1 MSGRLPTIQ
10 ILVLID
16 TVEASPQI
24 GEILPLSDFDDCPVL
39 TFFLRSHAKLG
50 RTAGPILTL
59 DGSNDV
65 FPRIKVPFG
74 LERWMTI
81 FRENMP
87 KPFYFL
93 MDVSHAFLDRLRGER
108 VGIKNA
114 EATQGRP
121 GHNQN
126 TFQDQHFSEFQD
138 IFQDKPVQQPTV
150 QARSRQGIFLSYS
163 LVISVVYKNILCIYT

>member
-39 TFFLRSHAKLG
+39 TFFPRSHAQLG

-65 FPRIKVPFG
+65 FPRMKVPFG

-93 MDVSHAFLDRLRGER
+93 MDVSRAFLDRLRGER

-114 EATQGRP
+114 EATHKAGLGTTKILFRTNIFFRIS
-121 GHNQN
+121 GHISGQ
-126 TFQDQHFSEFQD
+126 TSTTTYCTSYERIARSQQD
-138 IFQDKPVQQPTV
+138 I
-150 QARSRQGIFLSYS
+150 S
-163 LVISVVYKNILCIYT
+163 